1 MTLRIPA
8 ASAAGAVTLFV
19 LGYLIFGILI
29 ISFMQQNTFQY
40 DGLVRERPDL
50 IVIFLSN
57 LVMALML
64 AIVFEY
70 WSSTR
75 TFVGGLKGGTLIGF
89 FVALSIDVGELGY
102 MNLYRGYALIPVD
115 VLAETVRTAIAGG
128 VIGWVLG
135 LMKKR
140 SERVRSG

>member
-1 MTLRIPA
+1 MTFRILA
-8 ASAAGAVTLFV
+8 GSAAGAVTLFV

-29 ISFMQQNTFQY
+29 ISLMQQNTFQY

-70 WSSTR
+70 WSSMR
-75 TFVGGLKGGTLIGF
+75 TFVGGLKGGALLGF
-89 FVALSIDVGELGY
+89 FIALSIDVGELGY

-115 VLAETVRTAIAGG
+115 VVAETVRTAIAGG
-128 VIGWVLG
+128 VVGWVLG

-140 SERVRSG
+140 SERMRSG